1 MKNTHYA
8 ISSGKDNFVKFWDL
22 DTFELIM
29 RFESE
34 MG

>member
-22 DTFELIM
+22 DSFELIM